1 MTHADDLSA
10 HIWDAV
16 GPVYLRRQQPSTDE
30 VSYGLWSPP
39 ESELRL
45 LGEVAGLRVL
55 DLGCGGGHN
64 AVALAHRGAQ
74 VTGVDGSGTLL
85 ASARALASQAGVA
98 VDFHQRT
105 AAQLDNFADAG
116 WELVLSVATLHY
128 VADVEPV
135 VRTCARLLT
144 PGGRLV
150 VSVDHPMRDCFFD
163 DEDEELTITPV
174 RDYYPA
180 SVLHWTFPETDVRL
194 QTVHR
199 SVGAWCDIIMAAG
212 LRLGRLVEPPAP
224 RDVLDA
230 TWPADGALA
239 PLRHVPQ
246 VLIIVAEKPPA
257 QSKE

>member
-1 MTHADDLSA
+1 MTHADDLSTQ
-10 HIWDAV
+10 IWDVV
-16 GPVYLRRQQPSTDE
+16 GPVYLRRQQPSSNE

-64 AVALAHRGAQ
+64 AVALARRGAQ

-85 ASARALASQAGVA
+85 AGARALASQAGAA

-105 AAQLDNFADAG
+105 AAQLDDFTDAG
-116 WELVLSVATLHY
+116 WELMLSVATLHY
-128 VADVEPV
+128 VDDVEPV
-135 VRTCARLLT
+135 MRTCARLLA

-150 VSVDHPMRDCFFD
+150 VSVDHPMRNCFFD

-174 RDYYPA
+174 RDYHPA
-180 SVLHWTFPETDVRL
+180 SIMRWTFPETETRL

-199 SVGAWCDIIMAAG
+199 PVSAWCDLMTAAG
-212 LRLGRLVEPPAP
+212 LRLCRLVEPPAP

-257 QSKE
+257 QPTE